1 MFDYQDFYQKLQLLL
16 LKNEPLWMATLISS
30 DGSTP
35 AKPGMHLAV
44 PLSGSPLGNLG
55 GGNLEYTVIN
65 LIRERKP
72 AKILHWRFDLDEQGQ
87 PLDKDTHPTTMICGG
102 KVEVFVEPLFPTSN
116 LFIIGAGHCG
126 KALAHLAS
134 LVNFSVTVIDNREDL
149 LIKEEYPANCRLIYN
164 DYTSIEEAVH
174 FDEGA
179 FIVIMTHG
187 HVHDKQVL
195 EHCLRKPFFYLGMIG
210 SEKKVSETF
219 DKLITGG
226 FTKEELHKVHAPI
239 GLSIG
244 SQTPYEIAVSIT
256 AQLIKE
262 RNCLQ

>member
-1 MFDYQDFYQKLQLLL
+1 MFDYQDFYQKLQFLLQ
-16 LKNEPLWMATLISS
+16 KNEPIWMATLISA

-44 PLSGSPLGNLG
+44 PIAENPLGNLG

-65 LIRERKP
+65 LIREKQP
-72 AKILHWRFDLDEQGQ
+72 AKITTWKFTLDEQGK
-87 PLDKDTHPTTMICGG
+87 PLDEDLLPTTMICGG

-126 KALAHLAS
+126 KALAHLAV
-134 LVNFSVTVIDNREDL
+134 LGNFSVTVIDNRQEL
-149 LIKEEYPANCRLIYN
+149 LSKEEFPTNCRLIYN
-164 DYTSIEEAVH
+164 DYFNIEEAVN
-174 FDEGA
+174 FAPGA
-179 FIVIMTHG
+179 FIVIMTYG

-195 EHCLRKPFFYLGMIG
+195 EYCLRKPFFYLGMIG

-219 DKLITGG
+219 AKLRTQG
-226 FTKEELHKVHAPI
+226 FTEEELLKVHAPI
-239 GLSIG
+239 GISIG

-262 RNCLQ
+262 RNRLR